1 MGKKRLMMAVAAAAL
16 CGIMLLRA
24 PPAQQGCRPAVPSS
38 SSSAAELGPPPR
50 ISEPGRSVLVTG
62 GAGFIGSHAALQLLE
77 EGWTVTII
85 DNLSRGNMG
94 AVRVLE
100 QHAASS
106 PGGAGR
112 LSVVIGDLGDRALL
126 ERVLRRSRIDVVI
139 HFAAIAF
146 VGESTAD
153 PLRYYHNIT
162 ANTMG
167 LLEAMHR
174 TGVRVCAP
182 PPPPPFARSRQA
194 GHHTRTHADSHAC
207 MHPCRRRRSRP
218 ACATGLVRPR
228 VRCARVH
235 VCACVRARVVCWG
248 AWPRWLLRG
257 TSCSA
262 WIYSSIMMPE

>member
-1 MGKKRLMMAVAAAAL
+1 MEMGKKRLMMGVAAAAL

-24 PPAQQGCRPAVPSS
+24 PPTQQGCHPAVPSS
-38 SSSAAELGPPPR
+38 SSSAAELGPPPQ

-77 EGWTVTII
+77 EGWAVTII

-94 AVRVLE
+94 AIRVLE
-100 QHAASS
+100 QHAASL

-182 PPPPPFARSRQA
+182 PPSLARDRQA
-194 GHHTRTHADSHAC
+194 IILTRTQTAMHC
-207 MHPCRRRRSRP
+207 MPPSPVAASMCD
-218 ACATGLVRPR
+218 
-228 VRCARVH
+228 

-248 AWPRWLLRG
+248 AWPHWLRWLRG
-257 TSCSA
+257 TR
-262 WIYSSIMMPE
+262 

>member
-1 MGKKRLMMAVAAAAL
+1 MGKKRLMMGVAAAAL

-24 PPAQQGCRPAVPSS
+24 PPTQQGCHPAVPSS
-38 SSSAAELGPPPR
+38 SSSAAELGPPPQ

-77 EGWTVTII
+77 EGWAVTII

-94 AVRVLE
+94 AIRVLE
-100 QHAASS
+100 QHAASL

-174 TGVRVCAP
+174 TGVRVCGP
-182 PPPPPFARSRQA
+182 PPPPLARSRA
-194 GHHTRTHADSHAC
+194 TGRPSYSHARRQ
-207 MHPCRRRRSRP
+207 PCIACHRRRSRP
-218 ACATGLVRPR
+218 ACVT
-228 VRCARVH
+228 CAH
-235 VCACVRARVVCWG
+235 VYAPAWCVGVLGRIGCVGCVAPG
-248 AWPRWLLRG
+248 EAPDLL
-257 TSCSA
+257 
-262 WIYSSIMMPE
+262 MMPE